1 MQIKRAAVLGA
12 GVMGAN
18 IAAHLANS
26 GLEVVLLDI
35 VPRELNEV
43 ETSKGLT
50 LESPEVR
57 NRFAAA
63 GLQGSIK
70 GRGFYNLDYT
80 RQMTVGNFDD
90 DITLLQECDWVVEVV
105 LENMD
110 IKKSLF
116 IEKVVPNLKKGAIL
130 TTNTSG
136 LSVNEMA
143 EVLPEEV
150 RKNFLVTHFFN
161 PPRYM
166 RLLEL
171 VASKY
176 TDPATMDFMTE
187 FCSRRLGKGIVIGKD
202 TPNFIANRIG
212 VFSMCNGMHHM
223 EKMGLSAQQVD
234 AISGPATA
242 RPGSALC
249 KLFDLVGI
257 DTLGLVAKNTYLQV
271 TEDEDR
277 ATFQLPKFVTDMVAN
292 GLTGRKAGQGFY
304 RREKDGTTLCYDYRT
319 GEYKPSERVAFASV
333 TETKKFSTPGEKL
346 KAALAGD
353 DEAAKF
359 AWNNVRDTLLY
370 AVKRIPEIADDIVN
384 VDNAMKWGFSWSL
397 GPFEMLDALGVGEFV
412 KRVEADGL
420 VVPETLK
427 NVKSFYRFEGANQS
441 AWDLVEGEYKDLA
454 VKPGTIQLDTFR
466 RAGKVVDGNS
476 DASLFDL
483 GDGVFGLEF
492 HTKMNAI
499 DMGILTMIEKAVG
512 RAEKEGIGLLVANQ
526 GRAYSAGA
534 NLAKFAT
541 FMKEKSF
548 ANIEEIIN
556 AFQTSLMAMKYAA
569 VPVVAAPFGLAL
581 GGGCEV
587 TLHASAVTAHAETN
601 MGLVEIGVGLVPAGG
616 GTKEMAIRAI
626 ETAAPY
632 NADVLPFLRKNF
644 ENILSAKVSSSAADL
659 YSMGLLR
666 ERDAICMDIDNLLAD
681 AKQNVVGLAATFR
694 QGRPLDGIKAPGR
707 GVAAELKDQMKSMVA
722 AGSITE
728 YESEIGG
735 YVADIMTGGDV
746 EAGTLVTEQDFLD
759 LERETFLR
767 LCGQQKTLER
777 IEHMLKKGKVL
788 RN

>member
-1 MQIKRAAVLGA
+1 
-12 GVMGAN
+12 
-18 IAAHLANS
+18 
-26 GLEVVLLDI
+26 
-35 VPRELNEV
+35 
-43 ETSKGLT
+43 
-50 LESPEVR
+50 
-57 NRFAAA
+57 
-63 GLQGSIK
+63 
-70 GRGFYNLDYT
+70 
-80 RQMTVGNFDD
+80 
-90 DITLLQECDWVVEVV
+90 
-105 LENMD
+105 
-110 IKKSLF
+110 
-116 IEKVVPNLKKGAIL
+116 
-130 TTNTSG
+130 
-136 LSVNEMA
+136 
-143 EVLPEEV
+143 
-150 RKNFLVTHFFN
+150 
-161 PPRYM
+161 
-166 RLLEL
+166 
-171 VASKY
+171 
-176 TDPATMDFMTE
+176 
-187 FCSRRLGKGIVIGKD
+187 
-202 TPNFIANRIG
+202 
-212 VFSMCNGMHHM
+212 
-223 EKMGLSAQQVD
+223 
-234 AISGPATA
+234 
-242 RPGSALC
+242 
-249 KLFDLVGI
+249 
-257 DTLGLVAKNTYLQV
+257 
-271 TEDEDR
+271 
-277 ATFQLPKFVTDMVAN
+277 
-292 GLTGRKAGQGFY
+292 
-304 RREKDGTTLCYDYRT
+304 
-319 GEYKPSERVAFASV
+319 
-333 TETKKFSTPGEKL
+333 
-346 KAALAGD
+346 
-353 DEAAKF
+353 
-359 AWNNVRDTLLY
+359 
-370 AVKRIPEIADDIVN
+370 VKRIPEIADDIVN

-420 VVPETLK
+420 VVPDTLK
-427 NVKSFYRFEGANQS
+427 NVERFYRLEGDSQS
-441 AWDLVEGEYKDLA
+441 AWDLVEGEYKDIA

-512 RAEKEGIGLLVANQ
+512 RVEKEGIGLLVANQ

-534 NLAKFAT
+534 NLAKFAS
-541 FMKEKSF
+541 FIKEKSF

-569 VPVVAAPFGLAL
+569 VPVVAAPYGLAL

-587 TLHASAVTAHAETN
+587 TLHASVVTAHAETN

-626 ETAAPY
+626 ETAAPC

-666 ERDAICMDIDNLLAD
+666 ESDAICMDIDNLLAD
-681 AKQNVVGLAATFR
+681 AKQKVVGLATTFR

-707 GVAAELKDQMKSMVA
+707 GVAAELKDQMESMVT

-735 YVADIMTGGDV
+735 YVAGIMSGGDV
-746 EAGTLVTEQDFLD
+746 EAGALVTEQDFLD

-777 IEHMLKKGKVL
+777 IEHMLQKGKVL